1 MNKRL
6 KRFRSTAQQQVTT
19 LLPLQ
24 RAFFCIDTIQHSYT
38 ICIGVSTGKGKAL
51 AWAGVPTALTS
62 KLSAGDWVK
71 AALELLG
78 GKGGGKPGQAQ
89 GQGPNVEK
97 IGEAVEAA
105 AKFAASKL

>member
-1 MNKRL
+1 MG
-6 KRFRSTAQQQVTT
+6 AG
-19 LLPLQ
+19 
-24 RAFFCIDTIQHSYT
+24 A
-38 ICIGVSTGKGKAL
+38 GKGKAL
-51 AWAGVPTALTS
+51 AWAGVPTALTG

-78 GKGGGKPGQAQ
+78 GKGGGKPAQAQ
-89 GQGPNVEK
+89 GQGPNIDK